1 MDHVFCST
9 LLLHPVRMRAPALT
23 ASRARTA
30 ARDHYAEE
38 EEEETEQKV
47 TESWT
52 GQAIISAK
60 MGAFAST

>member
-1 MDHVFCST
+1 MDHALYST
-9 LLLHPVRMRAPALT
+9 LPLHPVLMRAPALT

-38 EEEETEQKV
+38 EETEQKA
-47 TESWT
+47 TKSWT

-60 MGAFAST
+60 MGEFAST